1 MYDRNLR
8 DRQEKALVDYIIQMV
23 IKSHFLIPSA
33 LLIKIKLCHFEC
45 SVVCKITVVVYSLF
59 CRVYNTKACGMRY
72 TVK

>member
-45 SVVCKITVVVYSLF
+45 SVVCKITVVVYSSFVGFTTRRL
-59 CRVYNTKACGMRY
+59 AG
-72 TVK
+72 